1 MRTQIGEAADR
12 RHTAPIASV
21 TLWAA
26 VCGLAVIVLHA
37 LTAGFGARL
46 GSYRSGIVTLII
58 FAITATYF
66 VRKYSL
72 WFSVRWLRLAMRL
85 PRPIALRCVL
95 IDRLET
101 WRTVHITL
109 GMFMLLPFWWH
120 TEAGPESTLEMVLKL
135 MVFLVVTSGLLATM
149 MEEYLPV
156 EARKHGFQ
164 EVRVVDVDEG
174 LHALYVEAEEKVL
187 GHSEGLVQ
195 AYLHDVRPLLAGS
208 QPSLRMLWAT
218 LSRIDPAPAACMP
231 ARLQS
236 AALGADSDVYGE
248 LVDIAERKVRLEH
261 NRFYL
266 RLNWV
271 WLRVHRGL
279 VIATVVLIVF
289 HVLGALYFAGV

>member
-12 RHTAPIASV
+12 RHTAPIASL
-21 TLWAA
+21 TLWATL
-26 VCGLAVIVLHA
+26 CGLAVIVLHA
-37 LTAGFGARL
+37 VTAGFGARL

-58 FAITATYF
+58 FVLTATYF

-85 PRPIALRCVL
+85 PRPIARRCVL

-109 GMFMLLPFWWH
+109 GMFILLPLWWH
-120 TEAGPESTLEMVLKL
+120 LEAGPESALELVLKL
-135 MVFLVVTSGLLATM
+135 MMLLVVSSGLLATII
-149 MEEYLPV
+149 EEYLPV
-156 EARKHGFQ
+156 ETRKRGYQ
-164 EVRVVDVDEG
+164 EVRLIDAEEG

-195 AYLHDVRPLLAGS
+195 AYLHDVRPLLVGN
-208 QPSLRMLWAT
+208 QPSRRMLWAT
-218 LSRIDPAPAACMP
+218 LSGIDPAPAACMP

-236 AALGADSDVYGE
+236 AALGADADFYRE
-248 LVDIAERKVRLEH
+248 LVDIAERKIRLEH
-261 NRFYL
+261 NRFNL

-271 WLRVHRGL
+271 WLHVHRGL
-279 VIATVVLIVF
+279 VTTTIVLIVF
-289 HVLGALYFAGV
+289 HVLGALYFAGL